1 MSAPSILETSLKAS
15 PGSRYIM
22 SFWFMLS
29 ILIGSERGNVDPVT
43 GLEKVVTILFEMMP
57 APARG
62 G

>member
-1 MSAPSILETSLKAS
+1 
-15 PGSRYIM
+15 
-22 SFWFMLS
+22 MLS